1 MQLFQAMQALEKYGH
16 NIVIGENFA
25 NFLILHFYL
34 SLNLTSAFVILI
46 WCVGSYGTFRVLQ
59 KL

>member
-1 MQLFQAMQALEKYGH
+1 MQALEKYGH

-34 SLNLTSAFVILI
+34 SLNLTSAFVILVL
-46 WCVGSYGTFRVLQ
+46 CVGSYGTFRVLQ